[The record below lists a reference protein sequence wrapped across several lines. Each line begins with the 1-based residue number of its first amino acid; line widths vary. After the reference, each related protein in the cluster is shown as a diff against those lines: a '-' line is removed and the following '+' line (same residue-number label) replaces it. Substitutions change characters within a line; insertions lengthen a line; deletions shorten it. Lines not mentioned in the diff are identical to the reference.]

1 MINYDQEIYNGAI
14 KGGATNELAKLITAQ
29 ARHETGN
36 YSNNQTLSNNNV
48 FGFKYSTNSSY
59 ANKGNIS
66 PEGNAYAKY
75 SSIQNAILDYV
86 DRWMGKDSIDG
97 GTRLEEFNA
106 VTDAETFARKLKR
119 YGYYN
124 TPIGKTDEQV
134 IKNYING
141 IKTAL
146 LRIKV
151 IEFFRTNYAVIGLVI
166 IGITVYIY
174 QLKKKKIF

>member
-1 MINYDQEIYNGAI
+1 
-14 KGGATNELAKLITAQ
+14 
-29 ARHETGN
+29 
-36 YSNNQTLSNNNV
+36 
-48 FGFKYSTNSSY
+48 
-59 ANKGNIS
+59 
-66 PEGNAYAKY
+66 
-75 SSIQNAILDYV
+75 
-86 DRWMGKDSIDG
+86 
-97 GTRLEEFNA
+97 
-106 VTDAETFARKLKR
+106 LKR

-124 TPIGKTDEQV
+124 TPTGKTDEQV
-134 IKNYING
+134 IQNYING